1 MIQEG
6 GDSTQIAAP
15 ATQQFIW
22 TIEHTPLLNTQHS
35 GKKFK
40 IEKLKKDQNQE
51 MISSASTQETYKKKV
66 IQEKLDDP
74 VHSLCHAL

>member
-22 TIEHTPLLNTQHS
+22 NIEHTPLLNTQHS
-35 GKKFK
+35 GKSS
-40 IEKLKKDQNQE
+40 KLKNSRRTIIKR
-51 MISSASTQETYKKKV
+51 
-66 IQEKLDDP
+66 
-74 VHSLCHAL
+74 

>member
-6 GDSTQIAAP
+6 GDSTQIDALVI
-15 ATQQFIW
+15 QQFIW
-22 TIEHTPLLNTQHS
+22 TIEHTPLLNTHQL

-40 IEKLKKDQNQE
+40 IKKLKKDQNQE

-66 IQEKLDDP
+66 IQEKLMIP
-74 VHSLCHAL
+74 VHSPCHAL